1 MGDSNICTILRAEH
15 CGSLILKHVLY
26 DNIKHTT
33 AEEIKRKTY
42 QDFVIGILADM
53 YKELSS
59 VWYIGKD
66 ITAVE
71 SLLLPKHVCICL
83 ISFIVTKGCL
93 QL

>member
-15 CGSLILKHVLY
+15 WGSLILKHVLY

-33 AEEIKRKTY
+33 AEEIKTD

-53 YKELSS
+53 YKALSS

-66 ITAVE
+66 IIAVG

-83 ISFIVTKGCL
+83 ISFIVTIGCL